1 MPVSPSRVTAGEWIT
16 AAARRLRRAR
26 TFFGHGTTTAEE
38 EALWILA
45 HVSKLLPQRMLAALD
60 RPAAPAHRRRA
71 EDLITARIRSR
82 KPAAYLLNEAWLEG
96 MRFHVD
102 ERVIVPR
109 SFIAELLREGLEPWL
124 PPKIQSVLDMC
135 TGSGCLAILAAKR
148 FSGAAVDAVDLSED
162 ALAVATINLK
172 RHRLGKR
179 IRLGRSDLF
188 EQLPAQTYD
197 LILSNPP
204 YVDARAMRA
213 LPTEY
218 RHEPAMALAGGKD
231 GLDLVRKIIAAAPRY
246 LSPQGILVVEIGHN
260 REALEHACPRT
271 AFTWLETSAGDGFV
285 FLLARPQVLE
295 AARALSGKKQ
305 R

>member
-1 MPVSPSRVTAGEWIT
+1 MSASPSRVTAGEWIT
-16 AAARRLRRAR
+16 AAARRLRRAHA
-26 TFFGHGTTTAEE
+26 FFGHGTTTAEE

-45 HVSKLLPQRMLAALD
+45 HVSKTLPQRLIEALQ

-71 EDLITARIRSR
+71 DELIASRIRSR
-82 KPAAYLLNEAWLEG
+82 KPAAYLLGEAWLEG

-124 PPKIQSVLDMC
+124 QAKTQNVLDMC

-148 FSGAAVDAVDLSED
+148 FPAAAVDAVDLSED
-162 ALAVATINLK
+162 ALAVAAINLR

-188 EQLPAQTYD
+188 SQLPERGYD

-204 YVDARAMRA
+204 YVDARSMRT
-213 LPTEY
+213 LPPEY
-218 RHEPAMALAGGKD
+218 RHEPALALAGGKD
-231 GLDLVRKIIAAAPRY
+231 GLDLVKKIIAAAPRY
-246 LSPQGILVVEIGHN
+246 LSQQGVLVVEIGHN
-260 REALEHACPRT
+260 RKAMELALPRT

-285 FLLARPQVLE
+285 FLLTQPQVLE
-295 AARALSGKKQ
+295 AGKTLAGEK
-305 R
+305 RR